1 MKIKEASK
9 ELIHEAFNS
18 CQGYFKT
25 HKTLSVDFRIAQLK
39 KLKRAIV
46 KYEPLLLDALKS
58 DLNKSSF
65 EAYETEIG
73 FSLKSLSDAIKGLRR
88 WAGDIFVKTPYYIM
102 PAKSR
107 TIYEPY
113 GTVLIMSPFNY
124 PFQLLIE
131 PLIGA
136 ISAGNCV
143 ILKPSELAPCTSRV
157 VSKIISESFPS
168 CYIKCI
174 EGGIETNKILL
185 ELSFDYIFFTGSI
198 SVGKIVM
205 AAAAKNLTPVTL
217 ELGGKSPVIVD
228 ESANIKWAA
237 KRIIWGKTI
246 NAGQTCIAPD
256 YAIVH
261 ESVKDRLIEE
271 MKKCIMEFY
280 GKNPQSS
287 QYYGRI
293 VNSKHFNRLKN
304 ILKADKEFIIHGGEA
319 IENEKY
325 IEPSLMLINSTDCAC
340 MQEEIFGPILPILTY
355 SDFSE
360 IETIIDK
367 MPTPLALYIFSRR
380 SKSKQA
386 LTRLIRAGGVC
397 INDTIE
403 HIATPNLPFGGIKS
417 SGMGSY
423 HGKESFIT
431 FSHNKSVLERY
442 DFPVPPFLTPP
453 YSETGLR
460 LLRKIL
466 K

>member
-25 HKTLSVDFRIAQLK
+25 HKTLSIDFRIAQLK
-39 KLKRAIV
+39 KLKRAII
-46 KYEPLLLDALKS
+46 KYEPLLFDALKT
-58 DLNKSSF
+58 DLNKSRF

-73 FSLKSLSDAIKGLRR
+73 FSLKSLSDAIKQLKSWSEDKPVR
-88 WAGDIFVKTPYYIM
+88 TPYYIM

-113 GTVLIMSPFNY
+113 GIVLIMSPFNY

-136 ISAGNCV
+136 VSAGNCA
-143 ILKPSELAPCTSRV
+143 ILKPSELAPCTSGV
-157 VSKIISESFPS
+157 ISKMISECFSS
-168 CYIKCI
+168 HYVKCI

-185 ELSFDYIFFTGSI
+185 DLSFDYIFFTGSI
-198 SVGKIVM
+198 NVGKIVM

-228 ESANIKWAA
+228 ESANLKWAA

-261 ESVKDRLIEE
+261 ESIKDMLIEE
-271 MKKCIMEFY
+271 MKKCIVEFY
-280 GKNPQSS
+280 GTDPLSS

-293 VNSKHFNRLKN
+293 VNSKHFNRLN
-304 ILKADKEFIIHGGEA
+304 DILKADKDFIIYGGKA

-325 IEPSLMLINSTDCAC
+325 IEPSLMLINSTECAC

-355 SDFSE
+355 SDFFE

-367 MPTPLALYIFSRR
+367 MPTPLALYIFSRS
-380 SKSKQA
+380 SKKKQA

-403 HIATPNLPFGGIKS
+403 HIATPYLSFGGIKT
-417 SGMGSY
+417 SGMGAY
-423 HGKESFIT
+423 HGRESFIT
-431 FSHNKSVLERY
+431 FSHKKSVLERY
-442 DFPVPPFLTPP
+442 DFFDIPFLTPP

-460 LLRKIL
+460 LLKKIL